1 MAELAPQGF
10 SLATDIAEWLVRGG
24 TPFRIAHE
32 LAGAC
37 VRAAEA
43 RGVELAELT
52 DAEFAAIA
60 PVLTPDVRMVL
71 TVEGSVASR
80 NGRGGTAPE
89 RVREQLAELVSRAG
103 RLRSQLA

>member
-1 MAELAPQGF
+1 
-10 SLATDIAEWLVRGG
+10 LATDIAEWLVRQG

-37 VRAAEA
+37 VRAAESK
-43 RGVELAELT
+43 GTDFDGLSDDELAALSP
-52 DAEFAAIA
+52 A
-60 PVLTPDVRMVL
+60 LTPQLRRVL

-89 RVREQLAELVSRAG
+89 RVREQLAELAAVSTACRE
-103 RLRSQLA
+103 RLG